1 MDSRTG
7 EDIGALQWRN
17 GAFIWEI
24 PNPLYFTILNH
35 DSMPFNMNHDIIDVQ
50 IRFNYNLRK
59 ALGMHKCFL
68 NFRIWTR
75 LHPQT
80 WRFFKPFRTQV
91 MKYLNNLGVI
101 SISTVIDAVHHVLNI
116 VFVGTLSVS
125 QPHEIKFNIY

>member
-7 EDIGALQWRN
+7 ELITAPQAQN

-24 PNPLYFTILNH
+24 PNPLYFKILNH
-35 DSMPFNMNHDIIDVQ
+35 DRMPFNMNLDIIDVQ

-75 LHPQT
+75 LHPPT

-91 MKYLNNLGVI
+91 MKYLDNLGVI

-125 QPHEIKFNIY
+125 QDHEIKFNIY

>member
-1 MDSRTG
+1 MDLRTG
-7 EDIGALQWRN
+7 ELITAPQAQN

-24 PNPLYFTILNH
+24 PNPLYFKILNH
-35 DSMPFNMNHDIIDVQ
+35 NSRPFNMHHDIIDVQ
-50 IRFNYNLRK
+50 IRFNYNLRR

-68 NFRIWTR
+68 NFQIWTR

-80 WRFFKPFRTQV
+80 GRFFKPFRTQV

-116 VFVGTLSVS
+116 VFVGTISVS
-125 QPHEIKFNIY
+125 QDHEIKFNIY